1 MKPYKVLLLC
11 PPPVE
16 VIEPWVDAP
25 PYARNTLAFLA
36 GYLRQFPGFKIKI
49 IEAKFEQLS
58 FDETL
63 KRAVAFQPDLVG
75 ITAYTQEIKPA
86 AYVAG
91 LIKKA
96 LPQAVTVIG
105 GVHITAIPRETLFEF
120 PTFDY
125 GVAGE
130 GEITFAELCSALKS
144 GEAIAEIK
152 GLVYRNKQEVFLNPQ
167 RERLLDQDSLP
178 IPAWDLMPKAD
189 IYFIHTE
196 RGCPFNCVFC
206 LNHNGRV
213 ARKRS
218 IDLVIEEM
226 EMLIRDYNP
235 SRIFFG
241 DELFSVDM
249 KRTAM
254 LLDKMIERGI
264 HKKITWDAQTHVK
277 YVNFDLLSKMRAAN
291 VFRIDM
297 GVETG
302 DDNRL
307 REMGK
312 GTNAPMIAKAFSEA
326 KRAGVKAGGLFIFG
340 HPNETVESI
349 RNTIRFAVKINPDLP
364 MFGTMTPYPGT
375 EVARL
380 AAEGKAGYTGL
391 SFDWDDYK
399 MRLGSG
405 LTYQHLTKRK
415 LNLLMLEAYIKIYLF
430 NHRYLDFAKF
440 VWSYRFGAIQLL
452 KKIFYKEDVLHE
464 RMKKPLDYD
473 AVINSRYHIKAINMV
488 QSREYFSEIQKA
500 EMNRTK
506 KEMPELLLSQISI
519 EAE

>member
-1 MKPYKVLLLC
+1 MSSLKVLLIC
-11 PPPVE
+11 PPPVA

-25 PYARNTLAFLA
+25 PYARNTLAYLA
-36 GYLRQFPGFKIKI
+36 GYLRQYPGYDIKI

-58 FDETL
+58 FQETL
-63 KRAVAFQPDLVG
+63 ARALEFKPDIVG
-75 ITAYTQEIKPA
+75 LTAYTQEIKPA
-86 AYVAG
+86 AYVGG
-91 LIKKA
+91 LIKQK
-96 LPQAVTVIG
+96 LPKTITIIG
-105 GVHITAIPRETLFEF
+105 GVHITAIPRETLLEF
-120 PTFDY
+120 PAFDF

-130 GEITFAELCSALKS
+130 GEITFAELCN
-144 GEAIAEIK
+144 AIKENLPIQNIL
-152 GLVYRNKQEVFLNPQ
+152 GLVYRKGNEVFLNPQ
-167 RERLLDQDSLP
+167 RERLLNQDSMP
-178 IPAWDLMPKAD
+178 MPAWDLMPKAD

-218 IDLVIEEM
+218 VDLVLDEM
-226 EMLIRDYNP
+226 EMIIRDHQP
-235 SRIFFG
+235 GRIFFG

-249 KRTAM
+249 KRTEL

-277 YVNFDLLSKMRAAN
+277 YVNYNLLKKMREAN

-302 DDNRL
+302 DDDRL

-312 GTNAPMIAKAFSEA
+312 GTNVEMIIKAFAEA
-326 KRAGVKAGGLFIFG
+326 KRAGVRAGGLFIFG
-340 HPNETVESI
+340 HPNETVNTI
-349 RNTIRFAVKINPDLP
+349 RNTINLAVKINPDLP

-391 SFDWDDYK
+391 SYDWDDYK

-405 LTYQHLTKRK
+405 LTYRNLTKRK
-415 LNLLMLEAYIKIYLF
+415 LNLLMLEAYVKIYLF
-430 NHRYLDFAKF
+430 NYRYLDFLQF
-440 VWSYRFGAIQLL
+440 IWSYRFGALQLL

-464 RMKKPLDYD
+464 RIRKPADYD
-473 AVINSRYHIKAINMV
+473 AVINSQYKINNQSMV
-488 QSREYFSEIQKA
+488 HSREYFNEIQKT

-506 KEMPELLLSQISI
+506 REMPELLQSQVAI
-519 EAE
+519 ES